1 MPMATSSNVPHGH
14 TPATSDRDTRFCC
27 HQGQSSSLQSKGH
40 VHSNCLSCEP
50 LRISPQDAQESA
62 TRSCLQE
69 RGTPP
74 CPHHSRE
81 KEVELFNSLA
91 KSSQRS
97 TSQSSLESDSS
108 PPTVSNFVPSL
119 SSSPHSSFFYSSSA
133 SDTSRS
139 VYSSSS
145 GFHLSAS
152 RSFMSGSTAVESS
165 STLPTPPSS
174 LLVPLNTFHYTQ
186 STIPLPH
193 PCSNELLSASPPPLR
208 RAAAV
213 FATPARAF
221 PDLSDASVQAQSVRL
236 IAESHRVPHR
246 PPAIVSCSFLDTR
259 TSKKLG
265 LNSLTL
271 SRLSPKLA
279 AASEPLLSSHNAPLR
294 SPTTIPLLDSD
305 TSLLSSQQS
314 FFITSASIA
323 EHQDSSEEKYSTVA
337 SSCLALDPFFPTPVL
352 ASGSVPSSAPPSLP
366 LTRKTQVF
374 SATSDLGSG
383 RRHRRRRHTSLPEGG
398 EEQ

>member
-1 MPMATSSNVPHGH
+1 MLMVTSPHVPHGH
-14 TPATSDRDTRFCC
+14 ALATAAKDTRFSC
-27 HQGQSSSLQSKGH
+27 HQVQSSSVQSKGH
-40 VHSNCLSCEP
+40 VHTNCMSCEP
-50 LRISPQDAQESA
+50 LRMLPQDAQESGS
-62 TRSCLQE
+62 RSCLQE

-81 KEVELFNSLA
+81 NEVEMFNSLA
-91 KSSQRS
+91 KSFQSS

-119 SSSPHSSFFYSSSA
+119 SSSPHSSLFYSSST

-145 GFHLSAS
+145 GFQLSAS

-186 STIPLPH
+186 SNIPLPH
-193 PCSNELLSASPPPLR
+193 ACSNELLSASPPPLR

-221 PDLSDASVQAQSVRL
+221 PGLSDASVQAQSVRL
-236 IAESHRVPHR
+236 IAESHPVPHR
-246 PPAIVSCSFLDTR
+246 PPAIFSCSFLDTR
-259 TSKKLG
+259 TSKKLS

-279 AASEPLLSSHNAPLR
+279 AASEPLLSSHNAPQR
-294 SPTTIPLLDSD
+294 SPTITP
-305 TSLLSSQQS
+305 LSSQQS
-314 FFITSASIA
+314 FFITSASIS
-323 EHQDSSEEKYSTVA
+323 EHQDSSEEKYSTLA
-337 SSCLALDPFFPTPVL
+337 SSCRALDPFFPTSVVS
-352 ASGSVPSSAPPSLP
+352 SGSVPSSAPPSLP